1 MKLKYNKVFQKNSL
15 FKRIFIPMCMLIA
28 SVVIFLIGFSY
39 YYDILGEMNANSRSL
54 FDQQVKNR
62 AHDLQTSMITKWSN
76 IEGEINRINAITKN
90 LVDSHLISL
99 DHLTNSSQGYVY
111 CCFEKLL

>member
-1 MKLKYNKVFQKNSL
+1 
-15 FKRIFIPMCMLIA
+15 MCMLIA

-90 LVDSHLISL
+90 LVDSHQISL
-99 DHLTNSSQGYVY
+99 DHLTNSSQDSLLLLEKTSDELITMLRIMARQGLI
-111 CCFEKLL
+111 CF